1 LTRVGTE
8 LALAPK
14 THVLPFPFPWSNAGR
29 IEPSTIDRR
38 QRLLEH
44 RFGQGTLASL
54 HYFQDSTSFH
64 PTPPTTSQLSSSRVV
79 GLTKICHC
87 TYSTCALRMTTAK
100 NAPMNMDAHVTTILQ
115 VYKWTRRSSHACS
128 IINIA
133 FQPYEAESQRIPLST
148 MLQRLRG
155 RFVQV

>member
-1 LTRVGTE
+1 
-8 LALAPK
+8 
-14 THVLPFPFPWSNAGR
+14 
-29 IEPSTIDRR
+29 
-38 QRLLEH
+38 
-44 RFGQGTLASL
+44 
-54 HYFQDSTSFH
+54 
-64 PTPPTTSQLSSSRVV
+64 
-79 GLTKICHC
+79 
-87 TYSTCALRMTTAK
+87 MTTAK